1 MKLIND
7 NNKGN
12 IVTSVIVRLVNIS
25 YLTLMINRHIIKVIY
40 QYKKN

>member
-7 NNKGN
+7 NKKGN